1 MSITEAFNPSL
12 MKMWMVL
19 VIFALVNTL
28 LVRLYKLSDKHELL
42 KRLIQILV
50 LAMVVIL
57 IVLKQKTL
65 LVVLLPFCF
74 TIVIAIQL
82 EINKRKFSEGIL
94 FILYLGVKISKK
106 LGLDIKMT
114 ESDLVDWWFDEDNDP

>member
-12 MKMWMVL
+12 MKMWTVL

-50 LAMVVIL
+50 LAMVAIL